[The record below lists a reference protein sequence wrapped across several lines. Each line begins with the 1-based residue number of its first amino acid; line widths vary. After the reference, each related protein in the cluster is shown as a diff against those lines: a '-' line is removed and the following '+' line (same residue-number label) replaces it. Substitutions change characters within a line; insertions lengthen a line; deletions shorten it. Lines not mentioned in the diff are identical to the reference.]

1 MDELNATVARL
12 STDMARVDEQIKT
25 LFKQQAEIKALTE
38 TVQKLAMSIERQGLS
53 LKTTDEKLDGVKSD
67 VDELKAKPAKRWETA
82 VGVVLSVIITALV
95 TYALTTAGLK

>member
-12 STDMARVDEQIKT
+12 TTDMARVDEQIKT

-82 VGVVLSVIITALV
+82 VGVVLSVIITAIV

>member
-12 STDMARVDEQIKT
+12 TTDMARVDEQIKT

>member
-95 TYALTTAGLK
+95 TYALTTAGLT

>member
-38 TVQKLAMSIERQGLS
+38 TVQKLAISIERQGLS